1 MLAQRT
7 LKMPFETDKIYLDK
21 VLNPLPIMLQNSQTH
36 FKNPAAFAGFNH
48 STTL

>member
-21 VLNPLPIMLQNSQTH
+21 VLNPLPHNTAKQ
-36 FKNPAAFAGFNH
+36 PD
-48 STTL
+48 TL